1 MSDVNMDLF
10 AGFADDEDEAVSESE
25 QATGYGTLIKIIT
38 PESLVAE
45 DKLILKVGYISDGT
59 MGELKKMR
67 DFLINAEMSQY
78 TSSEA
83 VNAYSE
89 SLIADMQ
96 RTVSNSYKII
106 EGERPLAEEIVS
118 AVKFNERF
126 KIHVEEVADE
136 LRYQGNN

>member
-1 MSDVNMDLF
+1 MSDLNSELF
-10 AGFADDEDEAVSESE
+10 AGFADDDDDVESAAE
-25 QATGYGTLIKIIT
+25 QTTGYGTLIKIIT
-38 PESLVAE
+38 PEGLISE

-59 MGELKKMR
+59 LGELKKMR

-89 SLIADMQ
+89 SLIVDMQ

-126 KIHVEEVADE
+126 KIHAEEVADE
-136 LRYQGNN
+136 TRYNGSN